1 MDDRDSMSRE
11 REREAGF
18 SLVEVIV
25 CVALLIAACAAGLGV
40 LPTLVHASQRDVLR
54 DAATDLARVAIERV
68 RAATA
73 YYPPGGA
80 AANHAYALNA
90 SSSYTAT
97 AHVHRGWCVAGR
109 TTTDVPLS
117 VALAYDAPTD
127 TVTATVQYPPNP
139 CDATERSQVVVSA
152 QLAPSVLA
160 PGTTVTTPIGDPSQQ

>member
-1 MDDRDSMSRE
+1 MDDRGAIDR
-11 REREAGF
+11 RTEAGF
-18 SLVEVIV
+18 SLVEVVV

-40 LPTLVHASQRDVLR
+40 LPTLVHASQRDVIR
-54 DAATDLARVAIERV
+54 DAATGLARVAIERV

-73 YYPPGGA
+73 YYPAGGV

-97 AHVHRGWCVAGR
+97 AHVHRGWCNAVQ
-109 TTTDVPLS
+109 TMTDVQLG

-127 TVTATVQYPPNP
+127 TVTATVQYPPDP
-139 CDATERSQVVVSA
+139 CDAAVHSQVVVSA

-160 PGTTVTTPIGDPSQQ
+160 PGTTVTTPIGDPSRQ